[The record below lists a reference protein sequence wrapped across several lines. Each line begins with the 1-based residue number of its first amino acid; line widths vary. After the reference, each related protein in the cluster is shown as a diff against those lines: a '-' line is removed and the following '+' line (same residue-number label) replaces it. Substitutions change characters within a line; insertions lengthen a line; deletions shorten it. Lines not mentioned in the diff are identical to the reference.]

1 MTSILTNSSAMAAL
15 STLKSINSDM
25 ETTQSRISSGKK
37 VGTASDN
44 AAYWSIAT
52 SMRSDNKA
60 LSTVEDALGLSAAK
74 LETAVTGMEAAVDVV
89 KTIKAKLQ
97 AATEGGV
104 DKDKVMK
111 EIKTLQDQLK
121 SIVSST
127 SFNGVNL
134 LQDANLGST
143 STAAGS
149 APKGT
154 QNLVGGFTR
163 DASNNITVQTI
174 DYALDKD
181 SLLAGNTASTTQ
193 ADKGI
198 LYEGKDAGTS
208 PVTPAVKGI
217 IDLVITSATT
227 FAEMTAMTQHVN
239 TQEEKLIKAA
249 ANLGAISARV
259 TMQSEFVS
267 KLGDSIDKGIGRLVD
282 ADMNEESTRL
292 KALQTQQQLGIQA
305 LTIANSSSESILQ
318 LFR

>member
-37 VGTASDN
+37 VGTAADN

-89 KTIKAKLQ
+89 KTIKAKLT
-97 AATEGGV
+97 AASEGGV

-134 LQDANLGST
+134 LQDSNLGNA
-143 STAAGS
+143 STA
-149 APKGT
+149 KGT

-174 DYALDKD
+174 EYALDKD
-181 SLLAGNTASTTQ
+181 SLLAGSTASTTQ
-193 ADKGI
+193 AEKGI
-198 LYEGKDAGTS
+198 LYEGISATS
-208 PVTPAVKGI
+208 GVSEVKGI
-217 IDLVITSATT
+217 IDLAITSTT
-227 FAEMTAMTQHVN
+227 SFADMKAMIQHVN
-239 TQEEKLIKAA
+239 TQEEKLVKAA

-292 KALQTQQQLGIQA
+292 KALQTQQQLGVQA
-305 LTIANSSSESILQ
+305 LTIANSSSQTILQ